1 MVKRIVDGAGQLRSA
16 LTELSV
22 SARSVLLVML
32 AASVVVS
39 SLAVIYSA
47 FLYRQAFN
55 QQQQLFQQRNELEVE
70 WGQLLLEQSALAAHG
85 RVERA
90 VTKQLGMYVPSPEE
104 IVVVR

>member
-1 MVKRIVDGAGQLRSA
+1 MVKRVLVGAERLKAS
-16 LTELSV
+16 LPDLSL
-22 SARSVLLVML
+22 SARSMLLVLLL
-32 AASVVVS
+32 TAVVIS

-55 QQQQLFQQRNELEVE
+55 QQQQLIQQRNALEVE